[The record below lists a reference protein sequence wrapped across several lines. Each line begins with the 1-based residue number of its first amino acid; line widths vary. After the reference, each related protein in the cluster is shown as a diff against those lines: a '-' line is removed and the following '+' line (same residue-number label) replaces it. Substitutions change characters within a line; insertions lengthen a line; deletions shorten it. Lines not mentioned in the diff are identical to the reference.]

1 MSKAGV
7 LLGKGRGR
15 GSPWVLPAPAGKIKR
30 DAQGLGKKGASLPRG
45 FKIRLRLTGGHTIRT
60 VAPRG
65 KDKSRTDAKGWGMQ
79 DITKLEQRI
88 TAALER
94 IGKGVDRIA
103 AKGGQPAREPAS
115 PAAADAALRAQLDD
129 EKALT
134 AQLQERLRALKERDS
149 QGGLQEKVD
158 RLTQQLDV
166 QGLELQRMRRTA
178 ASLRDQLAQLRQAQ
192 AAGVVEPQLINK
204 AMLAELEALRATRLT
219 EMAEMDEILAAL
231 EPHLA
236 EAGHA

>member
-1 MSKAGV
+1 
-7 LLGKGRGR
+7 
-15 GSPWVLPAPAGKIKR
+15 
-30 DAQGLGKKGASLPRG
+30 
-45 FKIRLRLTGGHTIRT
+45 
-60 VAPRG
+60 
-65 KDKSRTDAKGWGMQ
+65 MQ
-79 DITKLEQRI
+79 DITALEKRI

-103 AKGGQPAREPAS
+103 SAPKAPA
-115 PAAADAALRAQLDD
+115 PAAPPPAPDLALRAQLED
-129 EKALT
+129 EKTLT
-134 AQLQERLRALKERDS
+134 AQLQERIRVMKERES
-149 QGGLQEKVD
+149 QGSLQEKIE

-192 AAGVVEPQLINK
+192 AAGVTEPHLINK
-204 AMLAELEALRATRLT
+204 AMLAELEALRATRMT

-236 EAGHA
+236 EAGNA